1 MHKVIRLQ
9 SYVLD
14 SVRSFFKQEGV
25 VENIFPCLTRGTGA
39 CENTSTVF
47 KVEHSQPVFL
57 AQTKQLDMEAAIIKN
72 GISAQYVMGAS
83 FRKEPR
89 AGDGRHLAE
98 FTLIEF
104 EAMEMDLA
112 GLCSFQER
120 MLAHVLSDCLAAP
133 PELQEMVGRHVP
145 NCLAKRA
152 KWPIVTYD
160 QVIESLNSKGVSIN
174 WGDDLRSSEEQ
185 FICFMFDMLPVQ
197 VTHFPEKIKFFNM
210 MLDRDGN
217 GDVDKAKAPVGDRQ
231 TVACVD
237 LLLPYSG
244 ETFGGSEREY
254 DYDILKKRLYD
265 STMLAQ
271 LEAMGGTKDAFSSYL
286 DLFKADTYRR
296 SGFGLG
302 FGRLLQFIMGVS
314 SINET
319 LTYVQ

>member
-1 MHKVIRLQ
+1 MDKVIKLQ

-14 SVRSFFKQEGV
+14 SVRNFFRSEGV

-47 KVEHSQPVFL
+47 KVEFDNPLFL
-57 AQTKQLDMEAAIIKN
+57 AQTKQLDMEAAIIGN
-72 GISAQYVMGAS
+72 GIPAQYVMGAS

-89 AGDGRHLAE
+89 TGDGRHLSE

-104 EAMEMDLA
+104 EAMDMDLP

-120 MLAHVLSDCLAAP
+120 MLSHVLTDCLKAP
-133 PELQEMVGRHVP
+133 SELHDAVGGHVQS
-145 NCLAKRA
+145 CVDRQGE
-152 KWPIVTYD
+152 WPVVTYD
-160 QVIESLNSKGVSIN
+160 EVIESLNSKGVSIN
-174 WGDDLRSSEEQ
+174 WGNDLRSSEEQ

-197 VTHFPEKIKFFNM
+197 VTHFPERIKFFNM

-217 GDVDKAKAPVGDRQ
+217 GDVDKAKAPVGDKQ

-254 DYDILKKRLYD
+254 DYDIIKKRLYD
-265 STMLAQ
+265 STMLQQ
-271 LEAMGGTKDAFSSYL
+271 LEAMGGRRDAFDNYL
-286 DLFKADTYRR
+286 ELFRGKEYKR

-302 FGRLLQFIMGVS
+302 FGRLLQFVMGVS
-314 SINET
+314 SINDT
-319 LTYVQ
+319 LTYIQ

>member
-1 MHKVIRLQ
+1 VEKIVKLQ

-14 SVRSFFKQEGV
+14 SVRDFFRSEGV
-25 VENIFPCLTRGTGA
+25 VENVFPCLTRGTGA

-47 KVEHSQPVFL
+47 KVEFDNPIFL
-57 AQTKQLDMEAAIIKN
+57 AQTKQLDMEAAIVN
-72 GISAQYVMGAS
+72 SGIPAQYVMGAS

-89 AGDGRHLAE
+89 AGDGRHLSE

-104 EAMEMDLA
+104 EAMNMDLG
-112 GLCSFQER
+112 GLCAFQER
-120 MLAHVLSDCLAAP
+120 MLSHVLTDCLKAP
-133 PELQEMVGRHVP
+133 TELQGVVGKHLQ
-145 NCLAKRA
+145 NCLARQKE
-152 KWPIVTYD
+152 WPVVTYD
-160 QVIESLNSKGVSIN
+160 EVIGSLNSKGVSIN

-185 FICFMFDMLPVQ
+185 FICFMYDMLPVQ
-197 VTHFPEKIKFFNM
+197 VTHFPERIKFFNM

-217 GDVDKAKAPVGDRQ
+217 GDVEKAKAPVGDKQ

-254 DYDILKKRLYD
+254 DYDILRKRLYD
-265 STMLAQ
+265 STMLMQ
-271 LEAMGGTKDAFSSYL
+271 LESMGGTRNAFDDYL
-286 DLFKADTYRR
+286 DLFKAKEYRR

-319 LTYVQ
+319 LTYIQ